1 MMMKK
6 ILFLCLI
13 ISTFNIF
20 AQAKTKETGEN
31 LFCDGKKCSEFDKY
45 IYQIKET
52 YLKMKSE
59 NENCLKKDGRSC
71 YEVGVLI
78 GDSEKTI
85 RPDFKDDLSKFH
97 TKLGITGDAKSYFQK
112 ACDLKFAKGC
122 EELKK

>member
-1 MMMKK
+1 MMKK
-6 ILFLCLI
+6 ILFLCLS
-13 ISTFNIF
+13 ISCLNVI
-20 AQAKTKETGEN
+20 QAKTN
-31 LFCDGKKCSEFDKY
+31 DDQLFCKGNSCSEFDKY

-52 YLKMKSE
+52 YMKMKSE
-59 NENCLKKDGRSC
+59 NESCTKKDGKSC

-85 RPDFKDDLSKFH
+85 RPEFKDELARFH
-97 TKLGITGDAKSYFQK
+97 TKLGIAGDSNSYFKK